1 MGKYILATLLFI
13 ISLSANSQTAKTK
26 VLVLGTYHMG
36 NPGLDAFNMK
46 ADDVTSPKRQKEIE
60 EFANLLATFKPT
72 VICTEVKFE
81 RQSKLDENYQAYVSG
96 KAELRKNELDQVAFR
111 LGKKLGHTKLFA
123 IDADAPF
130 EMDTVVKTAQKYQ
143 FTKFLELLQKMPAF
157 MQDENKKLY
166 ESTITQFFQY
176 MNSDDYNHMSH
187 GFYLDMAAIGKEAN
201 YSGADLVADWY
212 KRNLRIYRNLLSLN
226 LKPEDRVLILFGAGH
241 AKILQDLV
249 DDSSGFELV
258 KLKDLK
264 K

>member
-1 MGKYILATLLFI
+1 MKQILTTVALILFVTNI
-13 ISLSANSQTAKTK
+13 YSQVSKTK

-60 EFANLLATFKPT
+60 DFTNLLATFKPT

-81 RQSKLDENYQAYVSG
+81 HQAKLDENYQAYAAG

-111 LGKKLGHTKLFA
+111 LGKKLGHSKLYA

-166 ESTITQFFQY
+166 ESTVTQFFQY
-176 MNSDDYNHMSH
+176 LNTDDYNRMSH
-187 GFYLDMAAIGKEAN
+187 GFYLDMAAIGKDAN

-212 KRNLRIYRNLLSLN
+212 KRNLRIYRNLMALN
-226 LKPEDRVLILFGAGH
+226 LKTEDRVLILFGAGH

-249 DDSSGFELV
+249 EDSSGMELI
-258 KLKDLK
+258 KLKQVGK
-264 K
+264 

>member
-1 MGKYILATLLFI
+1 MKNI
-13 ISLSANSQTAKTK
+13 IIVVFTIIFLNANSQTTKTK

-60 EFANLLATFKPT
+60 EFTNLLSTFKPT
-72 VICTEVKFE
+72 VICTEVKYD

-96 KAELRKNELDQVAFR
+96 KAELRKNELDQIAFR
-111 LGKKLGHTKLFA
+111 LGKKLGHLKLYA

-143 FTKFLELLQKMPAF
+143 FTKFLELLQKMPSF

-166 ESTITQFFQY
+166 ESTVTQFFQY
-176 MNSDDYNHMSH
+176 MNSDDYNRQSH
-187 GFYLDMAAIGKEAN
+187 GFYLDMAAIGENTN

-212 KRNLRIYRNLLSLN
+212 KRNLRIYRNLVALN

-249 DDSSGFELV
+249 DDSSGLELV